1 MDARQGGV
9 QAAGKPSDEHADE
22 DNVGELL
29 GWSGGAEAA
38 AEAAGKKASAAAA
51 FLADPKAAYQKALEE
66 GRAMVRAGPASPVKA
81 KKPPSKRRATVRRG
95 DGLLGASAL
104 P

>member
-38 AEAAGKKASAAAA
+38 APSADGGWAAEGDIEAGAPAPSVAAAA
-51 FLADPKAAYQKALEE
+51 
-66 GRAMVRAGPASPVKA
+66 PAPA
-81 KKPPSKRRATVRRG
+81 PTAEATIT
-95 DGLLGASAL
+95 
-104 P
+104 